1 MEILYQYIKTTYT
14 WGWNPLC
21 WLIFAVLLGWISIVI
36 IDRVCLKK
44 AYSAETKSFAWLIAI
59 GLIASNL
66 LAFRLGQP
74 VPYDVYKV
82 TIDENTINYTE
93 FLDQYEIL
101 EQEGKIYTIR
111 ERDNG

>member
-1 MEILYQYIKTTYT
+1 MEILYQYIEKTYT
-14 WGWNPLC
+14 WGWDPLC
-21 WLIFAVLLGWISIVI
+21 WLIFAILLGWISIII
-36 IDRVCLKK
+36 IDRALLKK
-44 AYSAETKSFAWLIAI
+44 TYDPSTKAFAWLIAI
-59 GLIASNL
+59 GLIALNL
-66 LAFRLGQP
+66 LAFRIGQS